1 MKNIIQTYI
10 DKSFSYTGYR
20 EHIDKL
26 LNEGKTTGTNQAEKY
41 VQFTKLNV
49 QRMNRI
55 DKTFHVLPEITKVV
69 ENCKRKVIW
78 LVIAEAWC
86 GDVAQNL
93 PVINIIA
100 ESSPYIN
107 LKIAL
112 RDDNPELID
121 MYLTNGGRS
130 IPKLICFDALTM
142 HEICTWGPRPK
153 PAQEMILQHK
163 ANPVKELI
171 EVQKDIQ
178 IWYAGDK
185 GVTLQREIMAL
196 IKNCEPAGDLI

>member
-1 MKNIIQTYI
+1 MENIIQTYI
-10 DKSFSYTGYR
+10 DKSFSYTGYK

-26 LNEGKTTGTNQAEKY
+26 LKEGKTTGTNQTEKY
-41 VQFTKLNV
+41 IQFTKLNV

-55 DKTFHVLPEITKVV
+55 DKTFQVLPEITSVI

-142 HEICTWGPRPK
+142 QEICTWGPRPK
-153 PAQEMILQHK
+153 PAQEMMIQHK

-178 IWYAGDK
+178 LWYANDK
-185 GVTLQREIMAL
+185 GVTLQREIIAM
-196 IKNCEPAGDLI
+196 IKNCEPAGAL

>member
-10 DKSFSYTGYR
+10 DKSFSYTAFIAL
-20 EHIDKL
+20 IDKL
-26 LNEGKTTGTNQAEKY
+26 LSEGKTTGANQSEKHI
-41 VQFTKLNV
+41 QFTKLNV
-49 QRMNRI
+49 KRMNRI
-55 DKTFHVLPEITKVV
+55 DKTFRVLPEITEVV
-69 ENCKRKVIW
+69 EKCNRKVIW

-100 ESSPYIN
+100 ESSPFIE
-107 LKIAL
+107 LKVIL
-112 RDDNPELID
+112 RDDYPELMD

-130 IPKLICFDALTM
+130 IPKLICFDAITM
-142 HEICTWGPRPK
+142 EEICTWGPRPK
-153 PAQEMILQHK
+153 PAQEIIIQHK
-163 ANPVKELI
+163 TNPVKELV

-178 IWYAGDK
+178 LWYAADK

-196 IKNCEPAGDLI
+196 IKNCEPAGAEV

>member
-1 MKNIIQTYI
+1 MNRIIQPYI
-10 DKSFSYTGYR
+10 EKSFSYSAYR
-20 EHIDKL
+20 ELIEKL
-26 LNEGKTTGTNQAEKY
+26 LSESKTTGTNQSEKY
-41 VQFTKLNV
+41 IQFAKLNV
-49 QRMNRI
+49 QRMSRI
-55 DKTFHVLPEITKVV
+55 DKTFKVLPEITEVIK
-69 ENCKRKVIW
+69 NCNRKVIW

-100 ESSPYIN
+100 ESSPYIK
-107 LKIAL
+107 LRVVL
-112 RDDNPELID
+112 RDKNPELID

-142 HEICTWGPRPK
+142 QEICTWGPRPT
-153 PAQEMILQHK
+153 PAQEMIIQHK

-178 IWYAGDK
+178 LWYANDK
-185 GVTLQREIMAL
+185 GVTLQKEIIAL
-196 IKNCEPAGDLI
+196 IKNCEPAGVIV